1 MFEYFWNDEDGVLA
15 FELFDG
21 KVFAHAKAHNWNKSV
36 YLKFQDIWHVAK
48 EELSISGHKEVYV
61 IIPADDKKLFKFETM
76 FGFKPLEQRE
86 NMLLMVCSTEVNH
99 GS

>member
-1 MFEYFWNDEDGVLA
+1 MFEYFWSDEDGVLA

-21 KVFAHAKAHNWNKSV
+21 KVFAHAKAHNWSKEV

-48 EELSISGHKEVYV
+48 EELNNSGHKEVYV
-61 IIPADDKKLFKFETM
+61 IIPADDKKLIKFETM

-99 GS
+99 GD